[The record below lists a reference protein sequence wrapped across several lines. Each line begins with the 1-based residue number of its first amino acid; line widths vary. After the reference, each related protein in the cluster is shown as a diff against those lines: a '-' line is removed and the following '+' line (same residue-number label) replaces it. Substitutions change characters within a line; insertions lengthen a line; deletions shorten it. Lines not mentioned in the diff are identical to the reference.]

1 MKKVGIITMHKVV
14 NYGSALQ
21 AYALQRV
28 IEKLGYDCE
37 IIDYIYPNAYHLSQ
51 YAKIPFWKS
60 WILFVIQL
68 LYGFPQKKR
77 IKLFEAFYSRF
88 LKLSPTCYKSREQLQ
103 NNPPHYDIYVTGSD
117 QVWNP
122 KSIMEDTNFM
132 LSFVSGREAKKIS
145 YAASFA
151 TDVIPDKYREIY
163 RKCLDEYSAISVR
176 EWNGVNIIQSLVGK
190 NAELV
195 LDPTLLL
202 KSNDY
207 DVIAQESI
215 IHMDEP
221 YLLAYLLG
229 YKFNPHPYVDYMVK
243 YLHRKTGYKVVLLN
257 VADTR
262 MWFTPD
268 SVRLRKV
275 GPSEFVYLF
284 KHASLVVTTSFHGT
298 AFSVIYN
305 KPFYALVQSNSQ
317 DDRISSLL
325 KLLGLEERL
334 VYMGQS
340 LNELQGSLEYD
351 SKALAKLENGRKQSL
366 AFLHE
371 TLMSSSAS

>member
-1 MKKVGIITMHKVV
+1 
-14 NYGSALQ
+14 
-21 AYALQRV
+21 
-28 IEKLGYDCE
+28 
-37 IIDYIYPNAYHLSQ
+37 
-51 YAKIPFWKS
+51 
-60 WILFVIQL
+60 
-68 LYGFPQKKR
+68 
-77 IKLFEAFYSRF
+77 
-88 LKLSPTCYKSREQLQ
+88 
-103 NNPPHYDIYVTGSD
+103 
-117 QVWNP
+117 
-122 KSIMEDTNFM
+122 
-132 LSFVSGREAKKIS
+132 
-145 YAASFA
+145 
-151 TDVIPDKYREIY
+151 
-163 RKCLDEYSAISVR
+163 
-176 EWNGVNIIQSLVGK
+176 
-190 NAELV
+190 
-195 LDPTLLL
+195 
-202 KSNDY
+202 
-207 DVIAQESI
+207 
-215 IHMDEP
+215 MDEP
-221 YLLAYLLG
+221 YILAYLLG

-366 AFLHE
+366 AFLQE
-371 TLMSSSAS
+371 NLMSSSAS